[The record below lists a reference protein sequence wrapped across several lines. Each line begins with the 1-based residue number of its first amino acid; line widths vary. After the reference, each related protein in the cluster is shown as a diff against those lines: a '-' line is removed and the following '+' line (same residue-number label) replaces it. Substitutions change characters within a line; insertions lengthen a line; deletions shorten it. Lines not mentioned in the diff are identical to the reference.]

1 MSRLKPPGTLS
12 TAALPSGHVA
22 QRRALR
28 AAPDVRQVCSSARG
42 SLAAT
47 RLALVRGRVVRQDEQ
62 DAPAAGVALH
72 HALHLPALQGGADR
86 GSHGGGGGACAC
98 LLAQRRPRTWK
109 RMPCAW
115 LLWKAACSL
124 SSVAWPWQ

>member
-1 MSRLKPPGTLS
+1 MSSQAHCRRRRLSLGRLRSSELSGLPQTLGRY
-12 TAALPSGHVA
+12 AAWCA
-22 QRRALR
+22 
-28 AAPDVRQVCSSARG
+28 AAP
-42 SLAAT
+42 

-86 GSHGGGGGACAC
+86 GSHGGGGGARAC

-109 RMPCAW
+109 RMPCTW